1 VSLRL
6 RTLRLLL
13 AGALGVA
20 AALLVACGSGG
31 ANLIPVANAGPLQN
45 DFNAIANDVAN
56 GNCTATANDLQRAQS
71 DAGSL
76 PSTVD
81 PRLRSR
87 INQGLADLARTAP
100 TECAKNSTST
110 QTTTATTTTQT
121 TSTQT
126 TTTAPP
132 PTTTTTSTTTTP
144 TSTTT
149 TPTSTSTTTTPV
161 PDNGGGTTAPSGAGA
176 GAGAIPGG
184 GAGGAGAG
192 GNG

>member
-1 VSLRL
+1 VRLRL
-6 RTLRLLL
+6 GPLRLVL

-56 GNCTATANDLQRAQS
+56 GSCTATMNDLQRAQS
-71 DAGSL
+71 DAASL

-110 QTTTATTTTQT
+110 QTTTAPTTSTQT

-126 TTTAPP
+126 TTAP
-132 PTTTTTSTTTTP
+132 PTTTTTAPTTTAPPTTTTAP
-144 TSTTT
+144 PTTT
-149 TPTSTSTTTTPV
+149 TSPV
-161 PDNGGGTTAPSGAGA
+161 PDNGGGTPGPSTNAGA
-176 GAGAIPGG
+176 GAPG

-192 GNG
+192 GN